1 MQRLSRQDS
10 QTLEP
15 SEILLLVTAQI
26 EQPVKKGVIRKLF
39 ENSPYFGLVSES
51 DFNRAFNKLEC
62 AQYLWRTADNSYV
75 VTPKAEPLIR
85 TALKHK
91 QRDKIRLLMLNKRR
105 YK

>member
-10 QTLEP
+10 QKLEP

-26 EQPVKKGVIRKLF
+26 EQPVKKGVIRTLLAK
-39 ENSPYFGLVSES
+39 SPYFGLVSES
-51 DFNRAFNKLEC
+51 DFNRAFNKLEH

-91 QRDKIRLLMLNKRR
+91 QRDKIRLLTLNKRR